1 MTTAMHSKN
10 RRKLFFL
17 FATFTL
23 GVVFGLTVMLTGPLG
38 PLALPIAMV
47 CAIGGFVCSLGY
59 FANMDE
65 LSQRAHYI
73 AWFWG
78 ATTGLGVLALGLF
91 YTMSAGI
98 NWGDLVAP
106 LAERYWG
113 GADVRGGFA
122 AGVSIVVLLQFA
134 GAMLWWAGYW
144 LRKR

>member
-1 MTTAMHSKN
+1 MTSALHTKN

-17 FATFTL
+17 FATFAL
-23 GVVFGLTVMLTGPLG
+23 GVVFGLSVMLTSLLG
-38 PLALPIAMV
+38 AFALPIALI
-47 CAIGGFVCSLGY
+47 CAIGGFVCTLGY

-78 ATTGLGVLALGLF
+78 ATAGLGVLGIALF
-91 YTMSAGI
+91 YTLFAGV
-98 NWGDLVAP
+98 DLGAVIAP

-122 AGVSIVVLLQFA
+122 AGVSVALLLQLV
-134 GAMLWWAGYW
+134 GAVLWWAGYW